1 MDLEKLIEAYM
12 DAWNSHDTAGLLKL
26 FHKDASYYDAFWM
39 ETCVGKDL
47 AQYLNDALDAEQYWY
62 QQYGVVITIDDGA
75 VFRYSA
81 HNQKDSAN
89 GQSLFTG
96 AHVFVLRDNKIFSV
110 SDFYCDPNQSALEEM
125 ARWVV
130 RHHGRL
136 RNMRFGLAAVKATQH
151 RDKLSVLMELD
162 RVFLDPNLTLSEVA
176 DRIGCSVDHLNQ
188 VVTAEFGASFYGFL
202 DRHRATYAKDLLL
215 KESTDPDYVYHV
227 ATQSGFRSIESF
239 ERSFSKLFGVRPAE
253 YYRDNSK

>member
-1 MDLEKLIEAYM
+1 MTQSGHGSLGIIRTIVTLFHGLIPSTGYDRRKSQNSRPKALQMDLEKLIEAYM

-110 SDFYCDPNQSALEEM
+110 SDFYCDPNQSALE
-125 ARWVV
+125 
-130 RHHGRL
+130 
-136 RNMRFGLAAVKATQH
+136 
-151 RDKLSVLMELD
+151 
-162 RVFLDPNLTLSEVA
+162 
-176 DRIGCSVDHLNQ
+176 
-188 VVTAEFGASFYGFL
+188 
-202 DRHRATYAKDLLL
+202 
-215 KESTDPDYVYHV
+215 
-227 ATQSGFRSIESF
+227 
-239 ERSFSKLFGVRPAE
+239 
-253 YYRDNSK
+253 